1 MTVLA
6 PYQNPALAT
15 RKVRF
20 SRVLAAEWIKLRSLR
35 STWWV
40 FGVYLVLAVGFQLIL
55 VFNFYWPAV
64 SEVTGGE
71 EAWRNLV
78 SEQMVE
84 GQATVAFAMV
94 VMVLAVAGVL
104 LLTNEYSSGMIRST
118 FAAVPRRLP
127 VLLAKALLISLV
139 TIALMAI
146 AELFG
151 AAVAGLVAQTK
162 DVTLTVTATVWRIWG
177 MSLVTGALLVLLF
190 LGLGALLRSSAA
202 GIATAYG
209 LSMVIPSMILPL
221 LGLVNEVFVK
231 AIKYFPMAAG
241 TSTINASPFVE
252 GDTALGLLPSFL
264 VMLAWAA
271 VAMILG
277 GWRFMRRDA

>member
-1 MTVLA
+1 MTA
-6 PYQNPALAT
+6 PSVYNNPALAT

-20 SRVLAAEWIKLRSLR
+20 HRVLAAEWIKARSLR

-40 FGVYLVLAVGFQLIL
+40 FGVYLVLTLGFQLIL

-64 SEVTGGE
+64 NEVAGGV
-71 EAWRNLV
+71 EAWRRLV
-78 SEQMVE
+78 SEQMAE
-84 GQATVAFAMV
+84 GQATVAFSMV
-94 VMVLAVAGVL
+94 IMVLAVAGVL

-118 FAAVPRRLP
+118 FAAVPRRWP
-127 VLLAKALLISLV
+127 VFLAKALLISLFTV
-139 TIALMAI
+139 ALMAC
-146 AELFG
+146 AELLG
-151 AAVAGLVAQTK
+151 AAVAGLVAQSK
-162 DVTLTVTATVWRIWG
+162 GATLVLTPTVWRIWG

-209 LSMVIPSMILPL
+209 LSMVIPTMILPL
-221 LGLVNEVFVK
+221 LGLVNDVFLK
-231 AIKYFPMAAG
+231 AVKYFPMAAG
-241 TSTINASPFVE
+241 ASTIASSP
-252 GDTALGLLPSFL
+252 LGESDSSLSLWAGFW

-271 VAMILG
+271 VAMAFG